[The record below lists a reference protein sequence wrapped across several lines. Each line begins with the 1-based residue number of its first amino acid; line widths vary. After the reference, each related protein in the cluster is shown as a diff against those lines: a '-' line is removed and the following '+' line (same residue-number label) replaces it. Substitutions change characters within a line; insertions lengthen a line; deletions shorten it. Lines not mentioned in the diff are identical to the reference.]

1 MSYKKLI
8 MNRNLKLMEYNTVQN
23 KLLIKIKIQIKK
35 S

>member
-23 KLLIKIKIQIKK
+23 KLSIKIKIQIKK